1 MGLDVTAYARI
12 KKLDAVFDEDGEPID
27 PTTREPLEYDF
38 KAYQNPNFP
47 GRADDIEDRAVYLGE
62 DSAGLSVGYG
72 GYNVWRDELAKAA
85 GYPKGKYKQH
95 GMDWESH
102 CVECWNGA
110 QGPFSEL
117 INFSDCEGAIGTAV
131 SAKLAR
137 DFAEF

>member
-1 MGLDVTAYARI
+1 YVYMGRDGS
-12 KKLDAVFDEDGEPID
+12 KLTHFHPGPD
-27 PTTREPLEYDF
+27 PMYD
-38 KAYQNPNFP
+38 
-47 GRADDIEDRAVYLGE
+47 DDKFM
-62 DSAGLSVGYG
+62 
-72 GYNVWRDELAKAA
+72 WRDELAKAA

-137 DFAEF
+137 DFAEFDAKAKDHSGDLGARFYQLYKEFRAVFEMAADSGAVYFH